1 MGLQVCNTA
10 EMSIQIDNLSL
21 QMTCSHIDHTMYSH
35 ASFANIIETMPSAA
49 FILIGAMAS
58 QLVSA
63 LRKML

>member
-1 MGLQVCNTA
+1 
-10 EMSIQIDNLSL
+10 
-21 QMTCSHIDHTMYSH
+21 MTCSHIDHTMYSH
-35 ASFANIIETMPSAA
+35 ASFADIIETMPSAA